1 MLFGLSWITWLQ
13 STPCELYSCNL
24 YLERGSIHAFYDVL
38 ITLLLISLGG
48 VHVFILATAGVDK
61 KVKLWTAPDV
71 GST

>member
-1 MLFGLSWITWLQ
+1 
-13 STPCELYSCNL
+13 
-24 YLERGSIHAFYDVL
+24 LERGSIHPFYDVL